1 MNELRFRNNYK
12 PFGIS
17 EMTMQNNKVE
27 LDLLNAVDDETVISQ
42 AALGERLGVAAG
54 LVNFMMK
61 RAVGKGLV
69 TVKKVPARRY
79 AYLLTPKGFAEKAR
93 LVADYMNTSM
103 GMFRKVRADFAD
115 IFSGS
120 VSSGSDAPQFV
131 VVGDLEMAEV
141 ALLEALRC
149 EINLAAV
156 ICDKT
161 NRGNLGTVKIL
172 CSVDHLPNA
181 IADNAVFIVA
191 DIYHAQLQYD
201 SLVERFDRKRVMA
214 LQSLHVRTAKGG
226 GEGKS
231 AGVFKATRTRGGG

>member
-1 MNELRFRNNYK
+1 M
-12 PFGIS
+12 P
-17 EMTMQNNKVE
+17 TQNNKAE
-27 LDLLNAVDDETVISQ
+27 LDLLNAVDDEMVISQ

-61 RAVGKGLV
+61 RAIGKGLV
-69 TVKKVPARRY
+69 TVEKVPARRY

-120 VSSGSDAPQFV
+120 VSSGSGEAQFV

-149 EINLAAV
+149 DIDLAAV
-156 ICDKT
+156 ICGKT
-161 NRGNLGTVKIL
+161 NRGNLGAVKIL
-172 CSVDHLPNA
+172 SNVEHLPKA
-181 IADNAVFIVA
+181 LADNAIFIVA
-191 DIYHAQLQYD
+191 DIYHAQAQYD
-201 SLVERFDRKRVMA
+201 ALVERYDRKRVLA
-214 LQSLHVRTAKGG
+214 LQSLHVRAAKTGG
-226 GEGKS
+226 PGKTNGTGKA
-231 AGVFKATRTRGGG
+231 AGTRGGR